1 MVNKRISTTGV
12 GTTAPI
18 TLYSN
23 SPENTDLAPNFKVI
37 IPGNIIGPMFSSSAD
52 LAAEEIDGEV
62 VIEIEKDDEKSAEAS
77 VSRDDGSFSAFA
89 VPSLGDISI
98 LSNSV
103 VYDASGQ
110 PSVTA
115 VFKIKNSS
123 GKTLKGINVRVQSL

>member
-1 MVNKRISTTGV
+1 MVSKRISTTGV

-37 IPGNIIGPMFSSSAD
+37 IPGNVIGPMFSSSAD
-52 LAAEEIDGEV
+52 LEATELEGEV
-62 VIEIEKDDEKSAEAS
+62 QVEVETEGDETVVEGGNS
-77 VSRDDGSFSAFA
+77 VSTFA
-89 VPSLGDISI
+89 VPNSSDISI

>member
-1 MVNKRISTTGV
+1 MVSKRISTTSV

-37 IPGNIIGPMFSSSAD
+37 IPGNVVGPMFSSSAD
-52 LAAEEIDGEV
+52 LEATELEGEV
-62 VIEIEKDDEKSAEAS
+62 QVEVETETEKDETVFEGGNS
-77 VSRDDGSFSAFA
+77 VSTFA
-89 VPSLGDISI
+89 VPNSSDISI
-98 LSNSV
+98 LSNLV

>member
-1 MVNKRISTTGV
+1 MVSKRISTTGV

-37 IPGNIIGPMFSSSAD
+37 IPGNVIGPMFSSSAD
-52 LAAEEIDGEV
+52 LEATELEGEV
-62 VIEIEKDDEKSAEAS
+62 QVEVETEKDETVVEGGNS
-77 VSRDDGSFSAFA
+77 VSTFA
-89 VPSLGDISI
+89 VPNSSDISI